1 MLRFLFFIFFILSI
15 QLRAQQKWSL
25 RQCVEYAVKNNLK
38 IIQNNYQKNIQDKNL
53 EMAKKEKLPM
63 VSGAIANTTSF
74 GQNQDIFG
82 NLKRNDN
89 FSNNANIS
97 ANITVY
103 NYGRLNKN
111 IKKIEYEVEASQ
123 YDTETIKNDI
133 SLQIAQQYLSI
144 LLNKEIAKINL
155 STLQNAQ
162 KMYNRAKITTE
173 VGTTSQTVLAEAE
186 AALVREKQNTRIAE
200 INIRRSLFD
209 LAQLLMIPDYN
220 NFDIEDLST
229 PETLSQETL
238 EYSEILAKA
247 QETQPQIKAANS
259 RINAAKIQIE
269 VVKTNFYPT
278 ITVSMGIGTFYFNSL
293 VTNITGY
300 DIYGKST
307 SEKVFFQ
314 QYINNFGQQIGLNIN
329 IPIFNKGITKLQV
342 EQAKLNENIAKNVL
356 EQTKLEIKQNI
367 QKAQF
372 DAEVNYETYLA
383 AMESEKS
390 SKLALDFAEKSYEA
404 GRTTIYDFNIARNNY
419 VNAKGATAQAK
430 YNYLFSIKLFNFY
443 KTSHLE

>member
-1 MLRFLFFIFFILSI
+1 MGKTKYKSELKNMLRFLFFIFFILSI

-293 VTNITGY
+293 CIL
-300 DIYGKST
+300 
-307 SEKVFFQ
+307 
-314 QYINNFGQQIGLNIN
+314 NN
-329 IPIFNKGITKLQV
+329 T
-342 EQAKLNENIAKNVL
+342 
-356 EQTKLEIKQNI
+356 
-367 QKAQF
+367 
-372 DAEVNYETYLA
+372 
-383 AMESEKS
+383 
-390 SKLALDFAEKSYEA
+390 DF
-404 GRTTIYDFNIARNNY
+404 
-419 VNAKGATAQAK
+419 
-430 YNYLFSIKLFNFY
+430 
-443 KTSHLE
+443 